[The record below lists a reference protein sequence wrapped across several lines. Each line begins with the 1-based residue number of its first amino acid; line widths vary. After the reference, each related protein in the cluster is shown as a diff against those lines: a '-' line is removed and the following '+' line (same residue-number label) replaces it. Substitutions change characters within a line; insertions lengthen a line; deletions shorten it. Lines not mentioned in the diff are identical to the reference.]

1 MEKISFTALRNIYEN
16 LGCFEIDDALY
27 NVTEKEA
34 ISFGFNS
41 RKEFIRHE
49 INKFLK
55 NKNQVE
61 SFIDDLQGDIKLI
74 DDYLPDLTCSYK
86 ITINYLKG
94 LL

>member
-1 MEKISFTALRNIYEN
+1 MGNISFTALRNIYEN
-16 LGCFEIDDALY
+16 LGCFEIDDALH

-41 RKEFIRHE
+41 RKEFIKHE
-49 INKFLK
+49 INEFLK
-55 NKNQVE
+55 DKKQVE
-61 SFIDDLQGDIKLI
+61 SFINDLQVDIKLI
-74 DDYLPDLTCSYK
+74 DNYLPDLTGSYR